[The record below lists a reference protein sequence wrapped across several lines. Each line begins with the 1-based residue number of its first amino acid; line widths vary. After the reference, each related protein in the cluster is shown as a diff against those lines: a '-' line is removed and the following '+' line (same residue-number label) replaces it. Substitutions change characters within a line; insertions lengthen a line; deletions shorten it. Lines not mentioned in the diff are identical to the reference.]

1 MILRYSPLDAERA
14 QKQREKALEKAYQR
28 IATNTFQVRGKGS
41 RFIQIKNQEA
51 KDARFDGL
59 HGVWTS

>member
-1 MILRYSPLDAERA
+1 M
-14 QKQREKALEKAYQR
+14 EKAHQW

-41 RFIQIKNQEA
+41 RYIQIKNQEASINQDQVA